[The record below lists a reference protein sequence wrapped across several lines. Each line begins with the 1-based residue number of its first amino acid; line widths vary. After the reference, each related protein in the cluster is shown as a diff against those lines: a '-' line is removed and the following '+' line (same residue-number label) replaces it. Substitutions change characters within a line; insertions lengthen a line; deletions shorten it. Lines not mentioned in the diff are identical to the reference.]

1 MDTVF
6 PYLLCYTISLISKRI
21 RIQKYRRRLVMRN
34 VEKNIILDE
43 IKKELNWKERII
55 VQIFKETCIHIYCI
69 AGKIILSNLI
79 LK

>member
-43 IKKELNWKERII
+43 IKKRIKLER
-55 VQIFKETCIHIYCI
+55 KNYCT
-69 AGKIILSNLI
+69 NF
-79 LK
+79 

>member
-1 MDTVF
+1 
-6 PYLLCYTISLISKRI
+6 
-21 RIQKYRRRLVMRN
+21 MRN

-55 VQIFKETCIHIYCI
+55 VQIFKETCIHVYCI